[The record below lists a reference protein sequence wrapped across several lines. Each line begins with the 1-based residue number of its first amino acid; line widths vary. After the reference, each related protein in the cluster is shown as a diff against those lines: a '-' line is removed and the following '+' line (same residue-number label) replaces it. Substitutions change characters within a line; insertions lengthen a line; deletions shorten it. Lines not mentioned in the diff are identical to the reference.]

1 MATIAEPG
9 KEMNEEKVSSLKKLL
24 EAGRMLQQAGNHH
37 HPFNEKLDWIDTLIQ
52 TEELERRRFA
62 EYLNDELGSMLSGI
76 KLKFSAFEKDTSS
89 LSPESKESFSSGVS
103 LLDEAIE
110 QIRNLAHHEMPMNM
124 DFGLTNAINNL
135 VNRINDSALLAIK
148 IHIINSE
155 ISLPIALETTAYR
168 ILQELL
174 KNIMYHSKAVNS
186 SIFIYQHGSK
196 LLIEISDDGIGFN
209 YQKELHNPRGLG
221 LKKIFQRVQMLGG
234 KIDVLSTQKVGTKF
248 SIELPL
254 K

>member
-1 MATIAEPG
+1 MAAITQTSKDKN
-9 KEMNEEKVSSLKKLL
+9 KEKTSSLKKLL
-24 EAGRMLQQAGNHH
+24 EAGRLLQQAGNHH
-37 HPFNEKLDWIDTLIQ
+37 HPFNEKLDWIETLIH

-62 EYLNDELGSMLSGI
+62 EYLNEDLGSMLAGI
-76 KLKFSAFEKDTSS
+76 KLKFSSIEKEVTD
-89 LSPESKESFSSGVS
+89 LSPESKESFNSGINS
-103 LLDEAIE
+103 LDEAIE

-135 VNRINDSALLAIK
+135 VNRINESALLAVQ

-196 LLIEISDDGIGFN
+196 LLIEISDDGVCFD

-221 LKKIFQRVQMLGG
+221 LKKIFQRLQMLGG
-234 KIDVLSTQKVGTKF
+234 KIDVLSTQKIGTKF
-248 SIELPL
+248 CIELPL